1 MSEFMS
7 QLLGPALETGRGL
20 WSGPSTDLTETSWTE
35 ISARAAIMAGRL
47 QSLGVGHGSRVA
59 MLALDPADVAPLAQA
74 VWMRGAALTMLQ
86 QPTPQA
92 DLGEWQAG
100 CRSVV
105 AMLGIEHLVLGEP
118 FLAVADG
125 FAEHGPTIVR
135 LDDDWGTTPGDLVD
149 CAEEDIAV
157 YQLTSGSTG
166 SPKAVAISHG
176 NLHANGIAM
185 RGGSLGTPEV
195 DVMVSWLPLSHDMG
209 MIGFLVT
216 PMAFGFKAVCV
227 SPLEFLRSPLN
238 WLRIITDHRGTITAA
253 PNFAYSIIQRR
264 LARVEQ
270 NAHYDLST
278 LRFALCGAE
287 PIDPAAMRG
296 FCAAAGRFGFSPNAV
311 VAAYGMAE
319 ATLAVSFAGLGGGMT
334 VEVVDSE
341 QLAGGGRA
349 VPVTAADDAPAG
361 REVVLL
367 GRPLSGMEVRVATGA
382 QADPGPRVVGELL
395 IRGAAVTSHYLTT
408 EGRLDAVDGDGWLH
422 TGDVGYLTEDG
433 QVAICGRSKNVIIV
447 SGRNIYPADVE
458 RVAELVDGVR
468 RGGVVAFGTS
478 AAGRPEELR
487 VVVEVG
493 GGDLDHREIQRAVAR
508 RVFDRIGVSP
518 KVLTRPRGAIPKTP
532 SGKIRH
538 VEAKAVF
545 AGVTV

>member
-1 MSEFMS
+1 MSEFMD
-7 QLLGPALETGRGL
+7 QLLGPALDTGRGL
-20 WSGPSTDLTETSWTE
+20 WSGPSTELTETSWKE
-35 ISARAAIMAGRL
+35 VSRRASIMAGRL
-47 QSLGVGHGSRVA
+47 QSLGVGPGTRVA
-59 MLALDPADVAPLAQA
+59 ALAIDPAEVAPLAQA

-92 DLGEWQAG
+92 DLAEWQAG
-100 CRSVV
+100 CDGVIG
-105 AMLGIEHLVLGEP
+105 MLGIEHLVLGSP
-118 FLAVADG
+118 FLAAAGG
-125 FAEHGPTIVR
+125 FTERGLTVVR
-135 LDDDWGTTPGDLVD
+135 LDHDWGTTPGDLVD
-149 CAEEDIAV
+149 CAEDDIAV

-166 SPKAVAISHG
+166 APKAVAISHR
-176 NLHANGIAM
+176 NLYANGNAM
-185 RGGSLGTPEV
+185 YGGSLGTPEN

-216 PMAFGFKAVCV
+216 PMAFGIKAVCV

-270 NAHYDLST
+270 EGHYDLST

-296 FCAAAGRFGFSPNAV
+296 FAAAAARFGFDPSAI

-319 ATLAVSFAGLGGGMT
+319 ATLAVSFAALGDGMT
-334 VEVVDSE
+334 VDVVDGE
-341 QLAGGGRA
+341 QLAAGGRA
-349 VPVTAADDAPAG
+349 VPRTPSEHDGPHAS

-367 GRPLSGMEVRVATGA
+367 GAPLLGMEVRVAA
-382 QADPGPRVVGELL
+382 AAAPRTVGELL
-395 IRGAAVTSHYLTT
+395 IRGAAVTSHYITT
-408 EGRLDAVDGDGWLH
+408 GGRVDAVDGDGWLH
-422 TGDVGYLTEDG
+422 TGDIGYLTEDG
-433 QVAICGRSKNVIIV
+433 QVAICGRSKNVVIL

-458 RVAELVDGVR
+458 RAAEVVDGVR
-468 RGGVVAFGTS
+468 QGGVVAFGT
-478 AAGRPEELR
+478 AEPGRPEQLWI
-487 VVVEVG
+487 VVEVG

-532 SGKIRH
+532 SGKVKH
-538 VEAKAVF
+538 LEAKAIF
-545 AGVTV
+545 AGAPA